1 LTDILD
7 THSEIVTVTVAFDRY
22 LPSLNYYIGKNR
34 HVYNNAKA
42 YWSSVLEAAL
52 YGPTGDVRFK
62 RGDRKRMH
70 EDLFVERYGELA
82 GAFSRIDVEG
92 HVTYPARNLGAR
104 DQGNARS
111 MLEKVLGDVLEKNG
125 HFERGDIWDAYSFG
139 GMDRKIEKG
148 VSRTSLLIMARPLL
162 SGPVRSETPVV
173 DISAG
178 TGSFI
183 VVD

>member
-1 LTDILD
+1 MIDILD
-7 THSEIVTVTVAFDRY
+7 AHSEIVTVTVAFDRY

-34 HVYNNAKA
+34 HIYNNAKA

-62 RGDRKRMH
+62 RGDRKTMY
-70 EDLFVERYGELA
+70 EDLFVERHGDLD
-82 GAFSRIDVEG
+82 GKFSRIDVEG
-92 HVTYPARNLGAR
+92 HVTYPARNRGAH

-139 GMDRKIEKG
+139 GMARAIEAG
-148 VSRTSLLIMARPLL
+148 VSRTRLLIMARPVATEI
-162 SGPVRSETPVV
+162 VRNETPVV
-173 DISAG
+173 DIS
-178 TGSFI
+178 TRPGSFI
-183 VVD
+183 VVS